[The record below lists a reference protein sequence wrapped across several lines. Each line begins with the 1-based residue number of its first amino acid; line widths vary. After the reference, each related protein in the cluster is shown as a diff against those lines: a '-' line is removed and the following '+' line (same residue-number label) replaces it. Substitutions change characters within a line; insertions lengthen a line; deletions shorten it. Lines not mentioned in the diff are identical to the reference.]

1 MIHVWACE
9 KRWVSGTSVLYGCHL
24 VTWWPIF
31 IFFFPWWP
39 IFIFIMN
46 YLTLFCRI
54 PASRRRGL
62 QSTETFGFVSGLPTG
77 NQTSMT
83 IPAPALLPSGNSAQV
98 DAGCQNL
105 VTTLM
110 SGSACSGGHLQFDFA
125 EWIYVISDSHT
136 ICSVDSTPTELSIF
150 LSLFFRQFKIDV
162 TMCLLNGVKSQSKY
176 NTDKILSNK

>member
-1 MIHVWACE
+1 MVA
-9 KRWVSGTSVLYGCHL
+9 
-24 VTWWPIF
+24 TWLLDGPFLF
-31 IFFFPWWP
+31 IPLMAHFHFFFT
-39 IFIFIMN
+39 N
-46 YLTLFCRI
+46 YLTLFCRT

-125 EWIYVISDSHT
+125 E
-136 ICSVDSTPTELSIF
+136 
-150 LSLFFRQFKIDV
+150 
-162 TMCLLNGVKSQSKY
+162 
-176 NTDKILSNK
+176 